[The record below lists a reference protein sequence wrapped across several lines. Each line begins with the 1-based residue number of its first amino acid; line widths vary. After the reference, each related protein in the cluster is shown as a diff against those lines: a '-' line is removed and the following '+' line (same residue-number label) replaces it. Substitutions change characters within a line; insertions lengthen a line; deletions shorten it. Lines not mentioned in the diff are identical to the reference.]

1 MKTSADI
8 LNIAGLRDGLLAG
21 LPVFIGYFPI
31 AITFGLMAASM
42 NITIWE
48 CLAFSV
54 FVFAGASQFVGLGMV
69 KAGIGAGEIG
79 LTVFLLNFRH
89 FLMTSALSSRTR
101 FNRGLVPFI
110 AFGVTDETFAVSSM
124 QEGELTEKYMLAL
137 NFTAYAGWV
146 SGTAAGFMAGDFLSA
161 MLRESMSIC
170 LYAMFIAI
178 LVPQARRAWI
188 CGAVAVFAGACNWLL
203 QYSGWFSAGW
213 NIILS
218 ILAACMAAF
227 ILFRGKE

>member
-1 MKTSADI
+1 MNSTTF
-8 LNIAGLRDGLLAG
+8 RDGLAAG

-42 NITIWE
+42 NITLWQTM
-48 CLAFSV
+48 AFSV

-69 KAGIGAGEIG
+69 QAGIGAGEIG

-89 FLMTSALSSRTR
+89 FLMSSAVSSKTSFRRSLIP
-101 FNRGLVPFI
+101 VI
-110 AFGVTDETFAVSSM
+110 AFGITDETFAVASL
-124 QEGELTEKYMLAL
+124 QEKRLTEKFMLAL

-146 SGTAAGFMAGDFLSA
+146 SGTAAGFLAGDFLSA

-178 LVPQARRAWI
+178 LVPQGRKSWST
-188 CGAVAVFAGACNWLL
+188 GATALAAGGCNWFL
-203 QYSGWFSAGW
+203 QYMQWFSSGW
-213 NIILS
+213 NIIIS
-218 ILAACMAAF
+218 IIAACTFAF
-227 ILFRGKE
+227 LVFRGRE